1 MASEWGTS
9 PQPKEAIMNIMD
21 TAFDREYSAWENRHR
36 SCQHC
41 GRRHT
46 MTTVR
51 GTALCQPCAESGT
64 LTPIVWSHKGLTE
77 ANIAAIQEFAST
89 LV

>member
-1 MASEWGTS
+1 
-9 PQPKEAIMNIMD
+9 MNPMD
-21 TAFDREYSAWENRHR
+21 TAFDREYFAWENRHR
-36 SCQHC
+36 RCQHC

-51 GTALCQPCAESGT
+51 GTALCQPCSESCHVA
-64 LTPIVWSHKGLTE
+64 PIVWSHKGMTE
-77 ANIAAIQEFAST
+77 TDIAAIQDFANT